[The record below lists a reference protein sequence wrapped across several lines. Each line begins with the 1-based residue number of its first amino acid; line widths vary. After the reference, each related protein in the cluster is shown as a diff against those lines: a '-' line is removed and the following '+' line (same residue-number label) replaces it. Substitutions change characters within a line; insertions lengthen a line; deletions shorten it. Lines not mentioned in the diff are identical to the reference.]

1 MAAGQAIAKFE
12 TGKYAYEPGYIS
24 IPAEEYNRLL
34 TEKVR
39 LEMELKQAREELAVR
54 KTVETLKRD
63 LLQEIKGIVTD
74 SDTGKQREIQIP
86 AFMTNRRQRENGRI

>member
-24 IPAEEYNRLL
+24 IPTEEYNSLL

-39 LEMELKQAREELAVR
+39 LEMELRLAVR
-54 KTVETLKRD
+54 KTVEALKYD
-63 LLQEIKGIVTD
+63 LLQEIKGFVTD
-74 SDTGKQREIQIP
+74 SDTQKPREIQIP
-86 AFMTNRRQRENGRI
+86 AFMANRR